1 VEEQKMTKKTGFVTA
16 YGDRVR
22 EQFHCDGESLTQ
34 QHFVKECDIKEIIKK
49 HDRTGIIA
57 HVNRGVAQY
66 GDYSEVHE
74 YREAIDLVN
83 NAQESFEAL
92 PSDVRKL
99 FDNDPGEF
107 FEFATN
113 PDNADR
119 MVELGLAP
127 SPAPAES
134 GKAANAANKAPAE
147 SVDTE
152 KSED

>member
-1 VEEQKMTKKTGFVTA
+1 MAKKADFRTA

-22 EQFHCDGESLTQ
+22 EQFNTEGESLTQ
-34 QHFVKECDIKEIIKK
+34 QHFLQECDIKTIIKK
-49 HDRTGIIA
+49 HDRTGIIN

-74 YREAIDLVN
+74 YREALDLIN
-83 NAQESFEAL
+83 NAQESFMGL
-92 PSDVRKL
+92 PADVRKI

-113 PDNADR
+113 PDNAER

-127 SPAPAES
+127 SPAPVES
-134 GKAANAANKAPAE
+134 GNAVKAAKKAPAE
-147 SVDTE
+147 PVDAE
-152 KSED
+152 KSEG

>member
-1 VEEQKMTKKTGFVTA
+1 MTKKQSFVTA

-22 EQFHCDGESLTQ
+22 EAYHTEGESLTQ
-34 QHFVKECDIKEIIKK
+34 QHFKKECDIKEIIKR
-49 HDRTGIIA
+49 HDRAGIIE

-74 YREAIDLVN
+74 YREALDLIN
-83 NAQESFEAL
+83 NATNSFMGL
-92 PSDVRKL
+92 PADIRKI

-113 PDNADR
+113 PDNASR

-134 GKAANAANKAPAE
+134 GEAGSAAKEAPAE
-147 SVDTE
+147 PVDTD
-152 KSED
+152 KSEG

>member
-1 VEEQKMTKKTGFVTA
+1 MAKKADFRTA

-22 EQFHCDGESLTQ
+22 EQFNTEGESLTQ
-34 QHFVKECDIKEIIKK
+34 QHFLQECDIKTIIKK
-49 HDRTGIIA
+49 HDRTGIIN

-74 YREAIDLVN
+74 YREALDLIN
-83 NAQESFEAL
+83 NAQESFMGL
-92 PSDVRKL
+92 PADVRKI

-113 PDNADR
+113 PDNAER

-127 SPAPAES
+127 SRS
-134 GKAANAANKAPAE
+134 
-147 SVDTE
+147 
-152 KSED
+152 